1 MTYGVWMD
9 APRTYSAVR
18 DELIG
23 SLGRID
29 QTAALVTVPACPTW
43 TVKDVVAHVCGLNAE
58 LLADIP
64 GPLGSDEATTRQVA
78 DRASFSLREVLDEW
92 KSMDPALHRRFG
104 ENLGRATALLADL
117 VVHVY
122 DLEELLAQPTVAAAA
137 ATPMSAHRYI
147 PLLQERVADV
157 TQTALTITLDDG
169 SHWPAPDAEMVNS
182 VAVETSAHR
191 FIRGVAGRL
200 TRADVEAFT
209 WSADPSDILDRAWN
223 QYGPFR
229 T

>member
-1 MTYGVWMD
+1 MDDTPPDPRATY
-9 APRTYSAVR
+9 RAVR
-18 DELIG
+18 DELV
-23 SLGRID
+23 
-29 QTAALVTVPACPTW
+29 AALRSIDEATAGAIVPACPAW
-43 TVKDVVAHVCGLNAE
+43 SVKDVASHLSGLNAE
-58 LLADIP
+58 LLADVA
-64 GPLGSDEATTRQVA
+64 GPLGSDEATARQVA
-78 DRASFSLREVLDEW
+78 DRASLSLSEVLDEW
-92 KSMDPALHRRFG
+92 NSLDAALHRRFG
-104 ENLGRATALLADL
+104 ENLDRATALLADL

-147 PLLQERVADV
+147 PLLQDRVADV

-169 SHWPAPDAEMVNS
+169 SHWPAPDAEMADA

-191 FIRGVAGRL
+191 FLRGVAGRL
-200 TRADVEAFT
+200 TRADVEAFS